1 MTSFDDT
8 GPSIILASAS
18 PRRSELLRQ
27 VGVRFRVVVTDV
39 DESVFPGETPGQ
51 YVLRVARDK
60 ALEAQRREYDAL
72 PVLGADTAVVLD
84 GCILGKPGSRAEAAD
99 MLARLAGRT
108 HEVYSGVALARG
120 AQGVDGRLN
129 VTRVT
134 FAPLDSAWIEA
145 YIGTGDPL
153 DKAGAYG
160 VQGRAAG
167 KIARIEGSFSGV
179 MGLPLFETC
188 EVLRCAEV
196 LS

>member
-1 MTSFDDT
+1 MLT
-8 GPSIILASAS
+8 GPKIILASAS

-39 DESVFPGETPGQ
+39 DESVRPGEAPGA

-60 ALEAQRREYDAL
+60 ALEAQRREGAAL
-72 PVLGADTAVVLD
+72 PVLAADTAVVLD
-84 GCILGKPGSRAEAAD
+84 GCILGKPVSRAEAAD
-99 MLARLAGRT
+99 MLSRLAGRT

-120 AQGVDGRLN
+120 AHAVEERLN
-129 VTRVT
+129 VSQVT
-134 FAPLDSAWIEA
+134 FAPLDAAWIKA
-145 YIGTGDPL
+145 YIETGDPL

-160 VQGRAAG
+160 VQGRAAE

-188 EVLRCAEV
+188 DLLRCAEV

>member
-1 MTSFDDT
+1 MTRFDET
-8 GPSIILASAS
+8 IILASAS

-39 DESVFPGETPGQ
+39 DESVRPGEEPGA

-60 ALEAQRREYDAL
+60 ALEAQRREGAAL
-72 PVLGADTAVVLD
+72 PILAADTAVVLD
-84 GCILGKPGSRAEAAD
+84 GCILGKPVGRADVAD
-99 MLARLAGRT
+99 MLSRLAGRT

-120 AQGVDGRLN
+120 AGAVDERIN
-129 VTRVT
+129 VSQVT
-134 FAPLDSAWIEA
+134 FAPLDPAWIEA
-145 YIGTGDPL
+145 YIETGDPL

-160 VQGRAAG
+160 VQGRAAE
-167 KIARIEGSFSGV
+167 KIVRIEGSFSGV

-188 EVLRCAEV
+188 DLLRCAEV

>member
-1 MTSFDDT
+1 MTSFDEK

-39 DESVFPGETPGQ
+39 DESVRSGEEPGE

-60 ALEAQRREYDAL
+60 ALEARRRERAAL
-72 PVLGADTAVVLD
+72 PVLAADTAVVLD
-84 GCILGKPGSRAEAAD
+84 GCILGKPASRAEAAD
-99 MLARLAGRT
+99 MLSRLAGRT
-108 HEVYSGVALARG
+108 HEVYSGVALAGG
-120 AQGVDGRLN
+120 AGVVDERLN
-129 VTRVT
+129 ISRVT
-134 FAPLDSAWIEA
+134 FAPLDSAWIET
-145 YIGTGDPL
+145 YIATGDPL

-160 VQGRAAG
+160 VQGRAAE

-188 EVLRCAEV
+188 DLLRRAEV